1 MKIAIL
7 VYGMYREFDIAV
19 TSWNFLSKF
28 DCEVYFSTWS
38 RSKQKNKKLDIII
51 DEEVT
56 EKRILD
62 HIKDANVLILDD
74 VFSELTNP
82 EKMIFHWKSGL
93 KMIKKS
99 GIIYDYIMLT
109 RPDNYFDFNF
119 DFENINSDEDLRE
132 GSVYGLEEI
141 RNNGEEL
148 FIQDI
153 FFFGKYD
160 LIEKLIDNIPERLDG
175 NECNGSMHHH
185 LAKHILLSEIKIKK
199 IPRTSVVTVRAN
211 SRQLNKEEISIN
223 TIFQKTMD
231 WGNNQDQ
238 YHENNL

>member
-99 GIIYDYIMLT
+99 G
-109 RPDNYFDFNF
+109 
-119 DFENINSDEDLRE
+119 
-132 GSVYGLEEI
+132 
-141 RNNGEEL
+141 
-148 FIQDI
+148 
-153 FFFGKYD
+153 FFGKYD